1 MSQDTATTEPV
12 GTPDPPEGEPGHG
25 HRHLGIALALIS
37 AAQLMVVLDGTI
49 VNIALPHIQTDLDF
63 TPANLSWVVNAY
75 TLAFGGLLLLGG
87 RAGDLLGRRKV
98 FMTGVGIFALA
109 SFFGGVAQ
117 SEGQMLAARVLQGL
131 GAAVASPTALSL
143 ITTTFPAGPAR
154 NRAFGVY
161 AAMSGAGAAVG
172 LILGGVLTE
181 YDWRWT
187 FFINVPI
194 GLLVLALAPRFLG
207 ESRRET
213 GGFDLPGALTATAG
227 LVSLVYGLTHAATT
241 SWGNTTT
248 LVTIFAGLV
257 LITAFLFIEARSEHA
272 LMPFRILADRTRAV
286 SYLVMLIVGAGMFA
300 MFYFLGLYIQ
310 QVLGYS
316 ALKAGF
322 SFLPFSVG
330 IVVAAQLASS
340 LISRVDPRWISGTGA
355 LLAASGML
363 GLSRLEV
370 DSGYLTGLLPWI
382 LLLSFGLGL
391 VFVPL
396 TLTAVSG
403 VARRDSGVG
412 SAVLNTMQ
420 QVGGSLGLATLST
433 VAVSAATDKSQ
444 ALVAALQSRSGGSGQ
459 TPEQLA
465 EAQRQIALV
474 AQTHGA
480 TRAFIVAALMVLGGA
495 LIILV
500 GLNVK
505 HEVLANDGQVP
516 VAPVG

>member
-1 MSQDTATTEPV
+1 MSDTTTTDPV
-12 GTPDPPEGEPGHG
+12 VPPEPADEHDHG

-98 FMTGVGIFALA
+98 FMVGVGLFALA
-109 SFFGGVAQ
+109 SFFGGIAQ
-117 SEGQMLAARVLQGL
+117 SEGQILAARVLQGV
-131 GAAVASPTALSL
+131 GAAIASPTALSL

-181 YDWRWT
+181 SSWRWT

-194 GLLVLALAPRFLG
+194 GLAVLLLAPRFLG
-207 ESRRET
+207 ESAREK

-248 LVTIFAGLV
+248 LTTIVLGLV
-257 LITAFLFIEARSEHA
+257 LITAFLVIESRSRHA

-286 SYLVMLIVGAGMFA
+286 SFLVMLIVGAAMFA

-316 ALKAGF
+316 SLKAGF

-330 IVVAAQLASS
+330 IVVAAQVASA
-340 LISRVDPRWISGTGA
+340 LVSRVDPRWISGAGGV
-355 LLAASGML
+355 LAAGGML
-363 GLSRLEV
+363 GMSTLQV
-370 DSGYLTGLLPWI
+370 DSTYLTGLLPWI
-382 LLLSFGLGL
+382 MLLSFGLGL

-403 VARRDSGVG
+403 VAREDSGVG

-433 VAVSAATDKSQ
+433 VAVSAATDKGRELAAAMQ
-444 ALVAALQSRSGGSGQ
+444 AKAAAGGPAPTQ
-459 TPEQLA
+459 EQLA
-465 EAQRQIALV
+465 AAKQHIALV

-480 TRAFIVAALMVLGGA
+480 TRAFMVAAAMVLVGA
-495 LIILV
+495 VIILV
-500 GLNVK
+500 GLNIQ
-505 HEVLANDGQVP
+505 HQVLANDGQEP
-516 VAPVG
+516 VAHLG